1 MNAAAPDA
9 YKRTARR
16 RETLETA
23 SPPSL
28 SLTPAGTTGTLV
40 PVKFEAIDLSLP
52 LARG

>member
-23 SPPSL
+23 FPPSL
-28 SLTPAGTTGTLV
+28 SLIPAGTIGTLV
-40 PVKFEAIDLSLP
+40 PVKFEAIDFSLP
-52 LARG
+52 LAL